1 MNAQGRM
8 RFSILHRTLPLT
20 GMRPSSDSIWPDP
33 LYVGASNRP
42 SPPMDVVTYTDIF
55 TTEYRTPYHV
65 ISAIPAMR
73 VCGLIISG
81 LVGNGAALRE
91 LLCPRNDIANCR
103 KCRGRSKIVRVQ
115 VWND

>member
-55 TTEYRTPYHV
+55 PREYRTPYHV
-65 ISAIPAMR
+65 ISASPRHEGMR
-73 VCGLIISG
+73 LNHI
-81 LVGNGAALRE
+81 
-91 LLCPRNDIANCR
+91 
-103 KCRGRSKIVRVQ
+103 
-115 VWND
+115 